1 MDSAVTLDLPISVL
15 IIRTELSLSV
25 LQGLLFSK
33 SELAMQFSIR
43 RAVGKKIK
51 SENMHFGWIEIF
63 LKFFYD
69 FRIVTNYLDLGR
81 SNEAVGVN
89 STQLSTFICVRAQ
102 VTNHCRERGRAL
114 IARAR
119 RRGVRDGEHLIAARN
134 ADEGDG
140 GGDQALDEVR
150 PIAPFLLLRRY
161 LIL

>member
-1 MDSAVTLDLPISVL
+1 MIDRSLAGALGLPLEL
-15 IIRTELSLSV
+15 IVRRE
-25 LQGLLFSK
+25 QPH
-33 SELAMQFSIR
+33 R
-43 RAVGKKIK
+43 RARDALLHPSRIWQKIK

-63 LKFFYD
+63 LKIFYD

-102 VTNHCRERGRAL
+102 VTNHCRRERKTR
-114 IARAR
+114 ARAR
-119 RRGVRDGEHLIAARN
+119 RRGVRDGEHLIPACN

-150 PIAPFLLLRRY
+150 PVAPFLALRRY
-161 LIL
+161 LILNLS